1 MQGNQKIK
9 IIMNFQWKLLVFLKI
24 LQFSLQ
30 EESLENVSENNQ
42 FLHKGCAYFRNK
54 LRFIGT
60 KTKTLYKS
68 HEKL

>member
-9 IIMNFQWKLLVFLKI
+9 IIMDFQWKLLVFLKI
-24 LQFSLQ
+24 IQCTIQ
-30 EESLENVSENNQ
+30 EENLENVSENDQ
-42 FLHKGCAYFRNK
+42 FLRKGCAYLRKK

-60 KTKTLYKS
+60 KTKTLCKN